1 MQSTAIHP
9 PKTLLEVY
17 RMLPE
22 GTRAE
27 LINDKLFMSPAPT
40 IKHQN
45 VIFALTGQFYNY
57 INKEKNGEVF
67 VSPVDVYIN
76 EKNVVQP
83 DLVFV
88 AKKNLTILKEDGIY
102 GAPDLIIE
110 VLSPGTKK
118 FDLEEKKKIYEKSG
132 VKEYWVVDPDIQ
144 NTFCSSKRKRNSRPR
159 FLNAPLS
166 SSHLKITFLGTGTSQ
181 GVPVIG
187 CECEVCRS
195 LDYRDKRLRVSVF
208 LEVDGKNLVIDSGPD
223 FRQQMLRER
232 INKLD
237 AVLLTHS
244 HKDHIAGLDDVRAFN
259 FLQREGIKII
269 PLPVLH
275 FRMPVLGF
283 RVNDFSYITD
293 ANFIPEETFEKLKG
307 TKVLVLNALQKESHV
322 SHFTLEEAI
331 VQAKKIGADQTY
343 FTHISHRMGLHQQV
357 TKELPAGM
365 ALAHDGLI
373 IDLKI

>member
-1 MQSTAIHP
+1 M
-9 PKTLLEVY
+9 
-17 RMLPE
+17 
-22 GTRAE
+22 
-27 LINDKLFMSPAPT
+27 
-40 IKHQN
+40 
-45 VIFALTGQFYNY
+45 
-57 INKEKNGEVF
+57 
-67 VSPVDVYIN
+67 
-76 EKNVVQP
+76 
-83 DLVFV
+83 
-88 AKKNLTILKEDGIY
+88 
-102 GAPDLIIE
+102 
-110 VLSPGTKK
+110 
-118 FDLEEKKKIYEKSG
+118 
-132 VKEYWVVDPDIQ
+132 
-144 NTFCSSKRKRNSRPR
+144 
-159 FLNAPLS
+159 
-166 SSHLKITFLGTGTSQ
+166 KITFLGTGTSQ

-259 FLQREGIKII
+259 FLQREGMPIYGTAHTLEQIKREYYYAFEGERYPGIPVLNLHEIKETDFAINGIKII